1 MIFTASSL
9 EGVRLI
15 EPERREDER
24 GFFARTWC
32 QREFAGQ
39 QLRSSLVQCSVSFNR
54 RAGTLRGMHYQEPQH
69 AEAKLVRCTR
79 GAAYDVVVDLRRDS
93 ATYLQWDG
101 FEISA
106 DNGLAIYIPEGCAHG
121 FLTRADDTELLY
133 QMSEFHHPE
142 SAAGFRY
149 DDPTFRIQWPEQI
162 RVASS
167 RDLEYPDF
175 QP

>member
-1 MIFTASSL
+1 MQISAGSSL
-9 EGVRLI
+9 APGASGNS
-15 EPERREDER
+15 PASNCDRR
-24 GFFARTWC
+24 
-32 QREFAGQ
+32 
-39 QLRSSLVQCSVSFNR
+39 SFNAAFR
-54 RAGTLRGMHYQEPQH
+54 STGAGTLRGMHYQEPQH

-93 ATYLQWDG
+93 ITYLQWDG